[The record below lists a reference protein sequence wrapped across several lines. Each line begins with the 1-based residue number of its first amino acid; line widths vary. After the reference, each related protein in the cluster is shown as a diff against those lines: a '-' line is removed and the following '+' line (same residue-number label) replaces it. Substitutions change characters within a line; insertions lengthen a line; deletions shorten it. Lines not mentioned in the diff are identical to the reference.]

1 MSRTWFSPHGS
12 KKNAMSLTRL
22 RATKREEFRVTIFGS
37 ARILPTNGSTA
48 PCAVYLPFEQ
58 DINPF
63 VGQVF
68 EHG

>member
-1 MSRTWFSPHGS
+1 
-12 KKNAMSLTRL
+12 MSLTRL